1 MKTED
6 YNTSDFARRCEKV
19 AQDFLQSVVVLD
31 DLAWMGPREKPV
43 VVSNELRQPDYD
55 NPTEPSPQ
63 TDTDEASTSCTE
75 FREDVPLD
83 AKAVIDGFA
92 ELGLVCAVLNPTD
105 PERESS
111 DPIDSNV
118 VKVAKRSDIV
128 VLDWKIGDSYGDDT
142 LDILRQ
148 VLDADG
154 PSGRLRLF
162 SIYTGED
169 GLPDIFQRVKDTVD
183 EFYGSHTLTECGDSC
198 LSKGPVR
205 IIIIPKQGTKTPLIT
220 GVPESELADRLVA
233 EFAKMTGGL
242 LCNVALEGLAALRD
256 HAHRVLV
263 KFDAS
268 LDAAYLGHRMLLT
281 DPPDA
286 EEHIVEAL
294 GAELLSILED
304 RRPGNEASID
314 AISKWLIWKVSNGKD
329 LGTLSKVSGITDP
342 VEMRLELLTKGIECV
357 SNPDPPP
364 NQLKRTSTEIFAENA
379 GAAICSKR
387 TFATLLSL
395 KTRYPATMPRL
406 TLGTILRRGMVGKYP
421 EYLLCLQPKC
431 DAIRLSSPT
440 GFPLL
445 PLLTRKVNERFSLII
460 QEGKGNWVYLDV
472 DTKPRK
478 LTIPSFAPRATSQR
492 EIIGYER
499 SNKFFFSDTAGVE
512 YQWIAELKD
521 EHALKIAGQVSAN
534 LARPGPNDS
543 EWLRLASKR

>member
-1 MKTED
+1 MI
-6 YNTSDFARRCEKV
+6 
-19 AQDFLQSVVVLD
+19 LHI
-31 DLAWMGPREKPV
+31 
-43 VVSNELRQPDYD
+43 
-55 NPTEPSPQ
+55 SPWLWF
-63 TDTDEASTSCTE
+63 STSRTE
-75 FREDVPLD
+75 SREDVPLD
-83 AKAVIDGFA
+83 AKAIIDGFA
-92 ELGLVCAVLNPTD
+92 KLGLVCAVLNPTD
-105 PERESS
+105 PEGESS
-111 DPIDSNV
+111 NPVDSNV

-142 LDILRQ
+142 LDILSQ

-169 GLPDIFQRVKDTVD
+169 GLPDIFRRVKDTVD
-183 EFYGSHTLTECGDSC
+183 AFYSSHTLTKCGDFC
-198 LSKGPVR
+198 VSKGPVR
-205 IIIIPKQGTKTPLIT
+205 IIIIPKQDTKAPLIT
-220 GVPESELADRLVA
+220 GVPESELADLLVA

-242 LCNVALEGLAALRD
+242 LRNVALESLAALRD

-286 EEHIVEAL
+286 EEHIVEVL

-314 AISKWLIWKVSNGKD
+314 AINKWLIWKVSNGND

-342 VEMRLELLTKGIECV
+342 VEMRLELLTKGIKCV
-357 SNPDPPP
+357 SNTVPSKK
-364 NQLKRTSTEIFAENA
+364 QIKITSTEIFAENT

-387 TFATLLSL
+387 TFAALLSL

-406 TLGTILRRGMVGKYP
+406 TLGTILRRRMVGKCP

-445 PLLTRKVNERFSLII
+445 PLLTRKVNGQFSLII
-460 QEGKGNWVYLDV
+460 QEGIGNWVYLDV
-472 DTKPRK
+472 DTKPRT